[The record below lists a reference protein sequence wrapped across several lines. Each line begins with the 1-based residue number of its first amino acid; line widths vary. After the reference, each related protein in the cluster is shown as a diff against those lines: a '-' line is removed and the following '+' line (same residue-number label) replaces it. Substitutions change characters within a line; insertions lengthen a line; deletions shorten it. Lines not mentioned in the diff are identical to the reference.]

1 MLKRTFLR
9 SLNDAIEGF
18 VHVVKHERNMR
29 IHFFIGFLILLSALL
44 LGVSR
49 LEWIILF
56 LSVNFVL
63 ATEMAN
69 TVIEDIMDVVEDA
82 FHPAVRLIKDMAA
95 GIVLIAV
102 LNSLVI
108 GVLIL
113 SKYLSW
119 PLEIAADRL
128 RFTPWQVMLVS
139 IVVVVFLVIM
149 GKAFLHRGTPLRG
162 GPVSGH
168 SAVAFSLWTAV
179 LFTQTN
185 FFVIFATLLLAL
197 LVVQSRVRAKIHT
210 VWEALTGALLGILVT
225 ALLFQLLMR

>member
-1 MLKRTFLR
+1 MQKRNFLR
-9 SLNDAIEGF
+9 SLNDAVEGF

-56 LSVNFVL
+56 ITVNFVL

-69 TVIEDIMDVVEDA
+69 TVIENIMDVVEDA

-108 GVLIL
+108 GTLIL

-119 PLEIAADRL
+119 PLEIAVHRL
-128 RFTPWQVMLVS
+128 RFSPGHITLVS
-139 IVVVVFLVIM
+139 LLVVVFLVIG

-179 LFTQTN
+179 LFTQVN
-185 FFVIFATLLLAL
+185 LFVIFATLLLAL
-197 LVVQSRVRAKIHT
+197 LVVQSRVRANIHT
-210 VWEALTGALLGILVT
+210 VWEALTGVLLGILVT
-225 ALLFQLLMR
+225 ALLFQLLR

>member
-1 MLKRTFLR
+1 MQKRNFLR
-9 SLNDAIEGF
+9 SLNDAVEGF
-18 VHVVKHERNMR
+18 VHVIKHERNMR

-56 LSVNFVL
+56 ITVNLVL
-63 ATEMAN
+63 ASEMAN

-102 LNSLVI
+102 LNSLVV

-119 PLEIAADRL
+119 PLAIAAHRL
-128 RFTPWQVMLVS
+128 RFTPWHITLVS
-139 IVVVVFLVIM
+139 LLVVVFLVVT
-149 GKAFLHRGTPLRG
+149 GKAFLHRGTPLKG

-185 FFVIFATLLLAL
+185 IFVIFATLLLAL

-210 VWEALTGALLGILVT
+210 VWEAFTGALLGILVT
-225 ALLFQLLMR
+225 SLLFQLLR